1 MNNSGSLHR
10 ELIYEIMALFNNNTN
25 NSSSTIQDTPDALR
39 EPGQGI
45 WGWDKKEQIKEKRE
59 ENNNRKR
66 KQKK

>member
-25 NSSSTIQDTPDALR
+25 NSSSTIQDTPDALH

-45 WGWDKKEQIKEKRE
+45 WGWEKKEQIKGKRE